1 MDMRGVAEGGLEFLE
16 SIPHAKR
23 GRGDEN
29 GTGGGIA
36 DCGLRI
42 ADCGLR
48 RGVGRGRGSLRGGHR
63 ARIGKCPIG
72 KGGEGVGFRI
82 LEGGGASRG
91 AMTGTLGSDHW
102 SGVEKWGNGCWVG
115 DDGF

>member
-1 MDMRGVAEGGLEFLE
+1 VRGEGDGPVVAIARDVAEGDVDGHAWGGGIFELQE

-42 ADCGLR
+42 ADWGEWPAG
-48 RGVGRGRGSLRGGHR
+48 GVG
-63 ARIGKCPIG
+63 
-72 KGGEGVGFRI
+72 V
-82 LEGGGASRG
+82 
-91 AMTGTLGSDHW
+91 
-102 SGVEKWGNGCWVG
+102 
-115 DDGF
+115 

>member
-36 DCGLRI
+36 DFGLRI
-42 ADCGLR
+42 ADW
-48 RGVGRGRGSLRGGHR
+48 
-63 ARIGKCPIG
+63 
-72 KGGEGVGFRI
+72 GE
-82 LEGGGASRG
+82 
-91 AMTGTLGSDHW
+91 W
-102 SGVEKWGNGCWVG
+102 SAGNVEV
-115 DDGF
+115 